1 MAHLKVIIANMSN
14 CISTRFMI
22 VPAGNVLIYRD
33 FVSATRPSQKID
45 KETCQ
50 KIIEAAEAVKEG
62 AKEVKSVGEYVKKT
76 VSDSAGNVISE
87 VAKAALEK
95 ATEKE
100 EKGAWDKVKDTAND
114 IKNKVVGK

>member
-14 CISTRFMI
+14 WISTRFMM

-87 VAKAALEK
+87 VAKAALDK

-114 IKNKVVGK
+114 IKNQVVGK

>member
-1 MAHLKVIIANMSN
+1 MAHLKVVAAMSN
-14 CISTRFMI
+14 CISTRLM
-22 VPAGNVLIYRD
+22 VPAGSIWIYRG

-62 AKEVKSVGEYVKKT
+62 AKEVKSVGEFVKET
-76 VSDSAGNVISE
+76 VSSSAGNVMSE
-87 VAKAALEK
+87 MAKAALEK

-114 IKNKVVGK
+114 IKKKVVGK